1 MVHDA
6 HAPQITKPQPNAYI
20 GIKWQPK
27 ENPHNITL
35 TILDHKDW
43 TPHKLDLATL
53 HEHTHHNNH
62 STKRLRYCSSEVFI
76 KTRSAAQEN
85 VVLSNVVFSII

>member
-35 TILDHKDW
+35 TILDRKDW

-53 HEHTHHNNH
+53 HDIHIITTIPPNDLDIALPR
-62 STKRLRYCSSEVFI
+62 SLLRHVRPLKKMSYYPMLYS
-76 KTRSAAQEN
+76 R
-85 VVLSNVVFSII
+85 